1 MAILETWFSK
11 RRWQYVRDH
20 PIVFTTLL
28 ILVFVGYLL
37 KHR

>member
-1 MAILETWFSK
+1 MAIFETWFSK

-20 PIVFTTLL
+20 PLL
-28 ILVFVGYLL
+28 FGIMLVLVFVAYLL